1 MKLAEALTR
10 RKQLKDEIE
19 QLKQRAGDYALVQE
33 GNKPVGSSED
43 ILTKIEEKIGELE
56 ELIITINRT
65 NFETELNGE
74 ETIMSVLARRDMLK
88 LKEIIVRF
96 VAQAAT
102 VGTERFS
109 RNEIRQ
115 FPTVDVI
122 ELQQRADGLA
132 KEYRLLD
139 ARIQAKNWEVE
150 I

>member
-33 GNKPVGSSED
+33 GNKPVGSPED
-43 ILTKIEEKIGELE
+43 ILVKIDDKILELMK
-56 ELIITINRT
+56 LIVAINRT
-65 NFETELNGE
+65 NFETELGE
-74 ETIMSVLARRDMLK
+74 EGTLMSVLARRDMLK
-88 LKEIIVRF
+88 MKEMVVRF
-96 VAQAAT
+96 VVQAAT

-115 FPTVDVI
+115 SPTVNVA
-122 ELQQRADGLA
+122 ELQKMADKLA

-139 ARIQAKNWEVE
+139 ARIQAKNWEVA